1 MPDRAP
7 RPPTYRE
14 MMDALGDAH
23 LKLRNILVSNRLS
36 PDARDLLQIV
46 FDEIDRLVAKD
57 DGRSR

>member
-1 MPDRAP
+1 
-7 RPPTYRE
+7 